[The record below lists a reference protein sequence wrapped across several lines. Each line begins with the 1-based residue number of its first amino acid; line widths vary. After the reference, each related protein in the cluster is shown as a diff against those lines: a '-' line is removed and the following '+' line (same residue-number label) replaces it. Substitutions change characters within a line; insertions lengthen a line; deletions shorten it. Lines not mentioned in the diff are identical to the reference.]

1 MAFFQACWD
10 VLKDDIMKVSHEF
23 HARGKFERSVNAT
36 FIALV
41 LKKSR
46 AIAIKDFLL
55 INLLGESTK
64 L

>member
-1 MAFFQACWD
+1 
-10 VLKDDIMKVSHEF
+10 MKVFHEF

-41 LKKSR
+41 SKKPR

-55 INLLGESTK
+55 INLLGEFTK